1 MAPSSNRGGLCGT
14 NPLVSIQ
21 ECRRKGWR
29 DRSTLPAPTVV
40 VDALAAHRAT
50 FPSESSNLHQR
61 TRDLIRRSN
70 CGTMWLWVTK
80 WIGLEELG
88 SHDLRHYRAWLVFRT
103 GSGWERGR
111 SAPHREPPGTGLRR
125 PHSGGCRTTSF
136 VVLLSSCEDI
146 SYR

>member
-1 MAPSSNRGGLCGT
+1 MGRPGPVLFFEPART
-14 NPLVSIQ
+14 AVSV
-21 ECRRKGWR
+21 RVV
-29 DRSTLPAPTVV
+29 PAPTVV

-111 SAPHREPPGTGLRR
+111 GAPDREPPGTGLRR
-125 PHSGGCRTTSF
+125 PHSGGCRPTSF